1 MAEGAS
7 GRPGASGLH
16 PEPDQQDPRRPV
28 QPPPGAPV
36 SIPITWDE
44 LTEPDLRAAHWDL
57 HAALDRVRTTGDPL
71 VPLIRRQQTLRP
83 L

>member
-1 MAEGAS
+1 
-7 GRPGASGLH
+7 
-16 PEPDQQDPRRPV
+16 
-28 QPPPGAPV
+28 V